1 MLIDKSKMYIFE
13 LSLIFFWIY
22 HMKVF
27 LNKNTFSLL
36 FSALLF
42 SLSVSATYFPDNQ
55 SWIKSSPEE
64 EGVSTEKVNK
74 LLDLSFSDDATQ
86 AVVVVKNGKII
97 SEKYADGYDIDSH
110 GTSWSMAKSYYAA
123 LVGISIDRG
132 EIKSLDERVSSYLD
146 YFNDERSDITIR
158 DLLDMSSGLDFPSH
172 EHEKMFFQTDHL
184 AYAKEV
190 GVEKDAGIKFEYNN
204 VNSMLIGDILFQA
217 TGKKADLLFIERILK
232 PLQIDDYKLWKDE
245 MGNVMTYCCVDMSAR
260 DYSKIGLLF
269 SRNGV
274 WNDEQLISKKF
285 IDETFRVVWETPSRF
300 TDYKRYYS
308 LHWWVSKYDEESKI
322 FNTSGK
328 FGQYTFVDRE
338 NDIVVTRISK
348 YSQQD
353 SGDTQK
359 WGLMKYFRWVGI
371 ENAIAVGRKLIEYGS
386 IKPGSDVITPFT
398 EEEGESNEFYIKYPE
413 IIDAIAD
420 LSRS

>member
-27 LNKNTFSLL
+27 LNKNIFSLL

-132 EIKSLDERVSSYLD
+132 EIKSLDERVSNYLD

>member
-1 MLIDKSKMYIFE
+1 
-13 LSLIFFWIY
+13 
-22 HMKVF
+22 MKVF
-27 LNKNTFSLL
+27 LNKNIFSLL

-42 SLSVSATYFPDNQ
+42 SLPVSTAYFPDNQ

-64 EGVSTEKVNK
+64 EGVSSEKVNK

-132 EIKSLDERVSSYLD
+132 EIKSLDERVSNYLD

>member
-1 MLIDKSKMYIFE
+1 MLIDKLKMYIFN
-13 LSLIFFWIY
+13 LSLIFLDN

-27 LNKNTFSLL
+27 LNMNTFSLL
-36 FSALLF
+36 FSAILF
-42 SLSVSATYFPDNQ
+42 SLSVSAAYFPDNQ

-74 LLDLSFSDDATQ
+74 LIDLSFSDDATQ

-97 SEKYADGYDIDSH
+97 SEKYADGYDINSH

-123 LVGISIDRG
+123 LVGISIDKG
-132 EIKSLDERVSSYLD
+132 EIKSLDERVSNYLD
-146 YFNDERSDITIR
+146 YFNDARSDITIR

-232 PLQIDDYKLWKDE
+232 PLQISDYKLWKDE

-274 WNDEQLISKKF
+274 WNDEQLIPKKF

-348 YSQQD
+348 YSQLD
-353 SGDTQK
+353 SGSTQK

-386 IKPGSDVITPFT
+386 IKPGSDVVTPFT
-398 EEEGESNEFYIKYPE
+398 EEEGESYEFYIKYPE

>member
-1 MLIDKSKMYIFE
+1 
-13 LSLIFFWIY
+13 
-22 HMKVF
+22 MKVF
-27 LNKNTFSLL
+27 LNKNIFSLL

-132 EIKSLDERVSSYLD
+132 EIKSLDERVSNYLD

-386 IKPGSDVITPFT
+386 IKPGSDVVTPFT
-398 EEEGESNEFYIKYPE
+398 EEEGESYEFYIKYPE

>member
-1 MLIDKSKMYIFE
+1 ML
-13 LSLIFFWIY
+13 FF
-22 HMKVF
+22 
-27 LNKNTFSLL
+27 
-36 FSALLF
+36 
-42 SLSVSATYFPDNQ
+42 
-55 SWIKSSPEE
+55 
-64 EGVSTEKVNK
+64 NK

-132 EIKSLDERVSSYLD
+132 EIKSLDERVSNYLD

>member
-1 MLIDKSKMYIFE
+1 MYIFN
-13 LSLIFFWIY
+13 LSLIFLDN

-27 LNKNTFSLL
+27 LNMNAFSLL
-36 FSALLF
+36 FSAILF
-42 SLSVSATYFPDNQ
+42 SLSVSAAYFPDNQ

-74 LLDLSFSDDATQ
+74 LIDLSFSDDATQ

-97 SEKYADGYDIDSH
+97 SEKYADGYDINSH

-123 LVGISIDRG
+123 LVGISIDKG
-132 EIKSLDERVSSYLD
+132 EIKSLDERVSNYLD
-146 YFNDERSDITIR
+146 YFNDARSDITIR

-204 VNSMLIGDILFQA
+204 VNSMLLGDILFQA
-217 TGKKADLLFIERILK
+217 TGKKADLLFIERILQ
-232 PLQIDDYKLWKDE
+232 PLQISDYKLWKDE

-274 WNDEQLISKKF
+274 WNDEQLIPKKF

-348 YSQQD
+348 YSQLD
-353 SGDTQK
+353 SGSTQK

-386 IKPGSDVITPFT
+386 IKPGSDVVTPFT
-398 EEEGESNEFYIKYPE
+398 EEEGESYEFYIKYPE

>member
-1 MLIDKSKMYIFE
+1 
-13 LSLIFFWIY
+13 
-22 HMKVF
+22 MKVF
-27 LNKNTFSLL
+27 LNKNIFSLL

-42 SLSVSATYFPDNQ
+42 SLPVSTAYFPDNQ

-132 EIKSLDERVSSYLD
+132 EIKSLDERVSNYLD